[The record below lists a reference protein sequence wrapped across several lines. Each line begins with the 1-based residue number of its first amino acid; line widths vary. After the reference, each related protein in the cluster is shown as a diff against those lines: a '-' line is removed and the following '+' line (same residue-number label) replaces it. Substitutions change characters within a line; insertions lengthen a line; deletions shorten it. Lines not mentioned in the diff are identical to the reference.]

1 MNKELVIEL
10 KQDGANT
17 QVTLA
22 NVQDYIDLI
31 CHSYFHE
38 NIKLQV
44 NAFKKGFNSIFP
56 IESLKCFSHQEIEHL
71 VCGEHDLGLDRCFET
86 SRCGD
91 TEPWISC
98 KEPRI
103 LAILTAD
110 ELDGLSTKTQIP
122 PLCDRSAQIAFRR
135 IGTTHTEVNSCHE
148 ERPQLRLRT

>member
-1 MNKELVIEL
+1 MIEL

-17 QVTLA
+17 PVTLA

-71 VCGEHDLGLDRCFET
+71 VCGEHDLDWT
-86 SRCGD
+86 DISRLQDVVTPNHGYHAKSPEFLQFLQLMSLMD
-91 TEPWISC
+91 
-98 KEPRI
+98 
-103 LAILTAD
+103 
-110 ELDGLSTKTQIP
+110 
-122 PLCDRSAQIAFRR
+122 SAQKRKFLLFVTGAPRLPLGGLAQLTPR
-135 IGTTHTEVNSCHE
+135 LTVVMRKGLNSD
-148 ERPQLRLRT
+148 